1 LQIPQGSPLPPR
13 TNLHSTA
20 IAPEGEAPKGDEDK
34 QKEGKM
40 EGVQDL
46 MRDWVVTLMIS
57 THFSL
62 EEDQLTFLNQY
73 QQYGFKDQN
82 ELIQAALRR
91 LQEELELGH
100 LQESADLYAEL
111 YESDR
116 ELQELTNSA
125 LLEP

>member
-1 LQIPQGSPLPPR
+1 
-13 TNLHSTA
+13 
-20 IAPEGEAPKGDEDK
+20 
-34 QKEGKM
+34 
-40 EGVQDL
+40 
-46 MRDWVVTLMIS
+46 MIS

-62 EEDQLTFLNQY
+62 EEDQLAFLNQY
-73 QQYGFKDQN
+73 QQYEFKDQN

-91 LQEELELGH
+91 LQEELELRH

-125 LLEP
+125 LLEL